1 MGSSAS
7 DPLYVDVTYI
17 GKGGV
22 GEEYVT
28 VILCDVMW
36 CDVVWCDVMLW
47 SKVKLNLSLSG
58 LWMNPR

>member
-28 VILCDVMW
+28 IMLCYVMIKSQTQLESFW
-36 CDVVWCDVMLW
+36 LMDE
-47 SKVKLNLSLSG
+47 S
-58 LWMNPR
+58 